1 MLRDAAARSGAK
13 AVRIRQGAGVLRDR
27 VPPLPPSTAARHP
40 VEATALILAGGDSR
54 RMGRDKAL
62 LRLGGRT
69 LLERV
74 VERIRPHVREVLV
87 SARDPSR
94 YAFLGLRGVADSVA
108 DAGPL
113 VGIRDGLRAA
123 AWPRVLVLACDVPTL
138 DVPFLLSLLDD
149 LDDADAAV
157 PQAPPHVL
165 QPTTAAYARSFL
177 PHADR
182 VLDAGGRSVLDALAT
197 ARVRVRPVPA
207 PGALWNLNTPEDVA
221 AFVAGGLAGDDV
233 RLPLPEAVA
242 LVRARLEPLPP
253 ERVDLSD
260 ATGRVPVTD
269 LRADLD
275 VPPHDRAERDGWAVW
290 SPHLAAAT
298 RDRPVALP
306 VAGTIAA
313 GEIPAPLTPGTA
325 VRILTGALLPPG
337 ADAVVAREE
346 AVGSGAPGP
355 VAFGAP
361 VAPGRHVEP
370 RGGEIR
376 AGAVAWP
383 GGCPIPAAAIGL
395 LAACGH
401 ARIEVRRRPLVR
413 ILAVGDELAPAGEV
427 PGPGRIRSSNTLLLA
442 ALARVDGARAEA
454 LPPAPDHDEV
464 LADAIRRAVPG
475 CDLLVTVGG
484 TGAGDRDRVGP
495 VLARLGRACF
505 QGVALH
511 PGGGAAL
518 FEVDGIPCLALPGG
532 PGGALAA
539 WAALGRPAL
548 DRLLGLPAEAPL
560 RVRLARAVEARRADR
575 DTLRPARLTRGPEGD
590 LAVDPLPRGAP
601 MATAARAHVLIHLP
615 AGVAHLAAGAPADCL
630 PLVRPPP

>member
-1 MLRDAAARSGAK
+1 ML
-13 AVRIRQGAGVLRDR
+13 
-27 VPPLPPSTAARHP
+27 PLPSSTAARHP
-40 VEATALILAGGDSR
+40 VEATALVLAGGDSR

-94 YAFLGLRGVADSVA
+94 YAFLGLPGIADSVA

-113 VGIRDGLRAA
+113 VGIRDGLRVA
-123 AWPRVLVLACDVPTL
+123 AWPRLLVLACDVPTP

-197 ARVRVRPVPA
+197 ARVRVRPLPA
-207 PGALWNLNTPEDVA
+207 SGALWNLNTPEDVA

-233 RLPLPEAVA
+233 RLPLPEAAA
-242 LVRARLEPLPP
+242 LVRARLQPLPP
-253 ERVDLSD
+253 EPVGLSD
-260 ATGRVPVTD
+260 AAGRVPVTD
-269 LRADLD
+269 LCADLD
-275 VPPHDRAERDGWAVW
+275 VPPHDCAGRDGWAVR
-290 SPHLAAAT
+290 SADLVCAT
-298 RDRPVALP
+298 RDRPVVLP

-313 GEIPAPLTPGTA
+313 GEVPASLAPGTA

-337 ADAVVAREE
+337 ADAVVAGEE
-346 AVGSGAPGP
+346 AVGSGASGP

-361 VAPGRHVEP
+361 VAPGQHVET

-376 AGAVAWP
+376 AGTVAWP

-401 ARIEVRRRPLVR
+401 ARIEVRRRPTVR
-413 ILAVGDELAPAGEV
+413 ILAVGDELVAAGDV
-427 PGPGRIRSSNTLLLA
+427 PGPGRIRSSNALLLT
-442 ALARVDGARAEA
+442 ALARADGARAEA
-454 LPPAPDHDEV
+454 PPPVPDRDEA
-464 LADAIRRAVPG
+464 LADAIQGALAG

-495 VLARLGRACF
+495 VLARLGRTWF
-505 QGVALH
+505 RGVALH
-511 PGGGAAL
+511 PGGGAAF
-518 FEVDGIPCLALPGG
+518 FEVDGTPCLALPGG

-539 WAALGRPAL
+539 WVALGRPAL
-548 DRLLGLPAEAPL
+548 DRLLGLPAVAPL
-560 RVRLARAVEARRADR
+560 RVRLASAVEARRADR
-575 DTLRPARLTRGPEGD
+575 DTLRPARLIRGPEGD
-590 LAVDPLPRGAP
+590 LAADPLPRGAP
-601 MATAARAHVLIHLP
+601 MATAAWAHVLIHLA
-615 AGVAHLAAGAPADCL
+615 AGVARLAAGVPADCL